1 MQTQTPKY
9 QGDPSIKALA
19 NGLGTLGRYGDE
31 YMVHAAHGET
41 VVPAE
46 ILEANP
52 ELKQQLF
59 QQMRLMGIKNPNR
72 YVVGNSLNSINP
84 LTGQPEFFF
93 KKIFKAIRRVVK
105 KIAPIVVPIIGNM
118 IAPGIGG
125 PVASALYS
133 KATGGSWGDALK
145 SAALSYGAS
154 ALGSGVKGIMNA
166 APGSGMSGFFSGL
179 KSGALAP
186 FNAASNLF
194 TSGAN
199 NPLAQGIFGQR
210 GAGLIFG
217 STAGSGPGG
226 VGTYSSE
233 GLFGKGYEGLNKAAN
248 AIFPSYQTFS
258 GGETSFGNDA
268 RTATQQAAS
277 QKSGYDYS
285 AKNPTQPI
293 GSGSGGGGGLDA
305 NKAAVKLSPIDGV
318 KGGSNAQYAS
328 GTYDPAT
335 AMTPGENAV
344 RGAFTPQSG
353 YTDVAGN
360 TTNAVGDAVT
370 TNAATGTSKLSNA
383 YDWIKRNRF
392 LVGAAG
398 AGGLYYLSQEEE
410 DPMPDRDEF
419 ERMSDP
425 ERAAYN
431 DFNKLSSEE
440 KKGQRGYEL
449 LQQAG
454 IRPRY
459 SPADLARITGI
470 GLDDAT
476 NYQTNTFGQT
486 GFAEGG
492 LGTLAQTGSLE
503 QANAAALQTQ
513 GEGAPFV
520 YQNKAYIASS
530 AGAQLQSPAG
540 EAPSGMQ
547 MMSPTT
553 PQIGTPTPAD
563 SMQTGLATMTDS
575 PNLIKRITSG
585 QGVVTP
591 DGGGASGG
599 NPMFTA
605 MIEQA
610 KNAMDNRQNQKV
622 EMQMQRAP
630 VIAPVYQQPNNI
642 QGGLQ
647 AVKQLGKA
655 DQGLSSFY
663 QKADPAMMKAGGGEV
678 EGPGTGTSDSIP
690 ANLSDGEF
698 VMTAEAVRNAGGGD
712 RNMGAA
718 RMYDLMNRF
727 ERGTA

>member
-258 GGETSFGNDA
+258 GGQTSLGNNA
-268 RTATQQAAS
+268 VTANQQQAN
-277 QKSGYDYS
+277 QLSGYNADGTAIKAPPAQVIS
-285 AKNPTQPI
+285 T
-293 GSGSGGGGGLDA
+293 SGGTDVNQVNNVSPRGIDTVNNVGTNNVVSQQPSSGIMDA
-305 NKAAVKLSPIDGV
+305 KVVN
-318 KGGSNAQYAS
+318 
-328 GTYDPAT
+328 T
-335 AMTPGENAV
+335 
-344 RGAFTPQSG
+344 SG
-353 YTDVAGN
+353 YSPEAGASYN
-360 TTNAVGDAVT
+360 AGEIAANNVTNAGTSA
-370 TNAATGTSKLSNA
+370 AATGTSKLGNA

-605 MIEQA
+605 MMEQA

-712 RNMGAA
+712 RNIGAA